1 MALRDFAN
9 GLGIKLAAG
18 VHAGEIEIHSD
29 TIAGFAV
36 HITEQFAARAAAG
49 DILVSGVVADLVAG
63 AGLRFGERGTMP
75 IEGIEGGLRMLAVVS
90 EQHLEPA
97 ARAREPASLD
107 ALSARER
114 EVLTL
119 VADGL
124 SNAMIAER
132 LRLSNHTVKR
142 HVANILLKLNLPTR
156 AAAAALLG
164 RTPPSR
170 GL

>member
-1 MALRDFAN
+1 VP
-9 GLGIKLAAG
+9 AG
-18 VHAGEIEIHSD
+18 
-29 TIAGFAV
+29 
-36 HITEQFAARAAAG
+36 
-49 DILVSGVVADLVAG
+49 
-63 AGLRFGERGTMP
+63 
-75 IEGIEGGLRMLAVVS
+75 
-90 EQHLEPA
+90 
-97 ARAREPASLD
+97 LD

-119 VADGL
+119 VADGM
-124 SNAMIAER
+124 SNAAIAER
-132 LRLSNHTVKR
+132 LRLSDHTAKR